1 MAFSQVMD
9 EILLNDNIF
18 HVEDA
23 MANWSISPKMAGKE
37 RLLSPLGWSVGVRL
51 IWAAGASA
59 LLWLAVAWAL
69 G

>member
-1 MAFSQVMD
+1 
-9 EILLNDNIF
+9 
-18 HVEDA
+18 
-23 MANWSISPKMAGKE
+23 MANWSISPKITGKE

-51 IWAAGASA
+51 TWAAGASA